1 MKNFI
6 LILLGIIVPL
16 LVVGGAVA
24 YTSVSN
30 VGDGVSEGSSLGEI
44 IDKVSNVASSQ
55 EPASD
60 SSSDSS
66 SDDSDNGG
74 SDSDVVSEEVKYNY
88 QDDGGYYREV
98 TYKDGG
104 FRQYDSESG
113 ELIGSSYDSDQDKLP
128 SMEWLWY

>member
-6 LILLGIIVPL
+6 LLLLGIIVAL

-30 VGDGVSEGSSLGEI
+30 VSDGVSEGSSLGEI

-55 EPASD
+55 QPASD
-60 SSSDSS
+60 SSSASS
-66 SDDSDNGG
+66 SDDNGG
-74 SDSDVVSEEVKYNY
+74 SDSGSDVVSEEVKYNY

-128 SMEWLWY
+128 SME